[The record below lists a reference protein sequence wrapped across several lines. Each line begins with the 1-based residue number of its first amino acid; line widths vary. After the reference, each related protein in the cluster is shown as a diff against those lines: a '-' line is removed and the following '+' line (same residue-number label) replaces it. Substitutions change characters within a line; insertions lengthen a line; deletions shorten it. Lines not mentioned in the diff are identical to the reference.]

1 MKRKLYQCCLVTFL
15 LLLSQTTSAAT
26 INLSS
31 TTQLVVSKGL
41 EWLDWETITGKS
53 VDDTLTL
60 VQQYD
65 YSYLLTDTSDISEL
79 ISSGISLLES
89 KYTWSGGSYDVEQ
102 FNLVKSAVTEL
113 LSIFGIS
120 YDDGLDDVIKNE
132 ITYASISSSSY
143 LQALAQSWLTDVVE
157 EYNETSSLQETVSYA
172 VATASD
178 YIASQTSDVPEPST
192 LLIFLVAAL
201 LLVSNRRRIRSSFS
215 IRYAM

>member
-15 LLLSQTTSAAT
+15 LLLSQTASAAT

-31 TTQLVVSKGL
+31 TTELVVSKGL
-41 EWLDWETITGKS
+41 EWLDWESIIGKS

-60 VQQYD
+60 VQQND

-89 KYTWSGGSYDVEQ
+89 RYTWSGGSYDVEQ

-113 LSIFGIS
+113 LSILGIS

-178 YIASQTSDVPEPST
+178 YIASQTPVPEPST